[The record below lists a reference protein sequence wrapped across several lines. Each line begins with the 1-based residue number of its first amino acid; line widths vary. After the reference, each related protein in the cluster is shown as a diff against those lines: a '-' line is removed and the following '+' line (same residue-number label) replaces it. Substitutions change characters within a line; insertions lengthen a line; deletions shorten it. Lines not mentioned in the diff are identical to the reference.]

1 MSEEDDLVKLDK
13 MATKLPESNSD
24 QEIKAGACAA
34 DKRSQFIKQ
43 SDVQDIIRMM
53 NNEMSLDVNELNDKE
68 NDSQKS
74 VSNDTGYDEVNVKTT
89 SNGSLVNTNNN
100 NNNNNN
106 NSANDVKSNQENESS
121 DYYSQTEKDSS
132 SDSYK
137 NEPFLNNDEVTKAN
151 NLIHKMTSFNGVDE
165 SEENFDSSKDT
176 EKSDRYT
183 LDLEQVNDEDDEGGY
198 GEVARDQDEDDD
210 DDDDGEE
217 EEKIED
223 FTELD
228 IEMDDFI
235 QKAIEFGANALD
247 ISKRGLTRVPK
258 KLFQLVDL
266 QVWSFSHLF

>member
-13 MATKLPESNSD
+13 IENETKLTESNSD

-89 SNGSLVNTNNN
+89 SNGSLVN
-100 NNNNNN
+100 NNNN

-132 SDSYK
+132 SDSCK
-137 NEPFLNNDEVTKAN
+137 NEPFLNNDDVIKSN
-151 NLIHKMTSFNGVDE
+151 NLIHKMTNVNCVDE
-165 SEENFDSSKDT
+165 SEENFDSNKDT

-183 LDLEQVNDEDDEGGY
+183 LDLEQVNDEDDERGY
-198 GEVARDQDEDDD
+198 GEVARDEDEDDD
-210 DDDDGEE
+210 DDDGDEE

-223 FTELD
+223 YTELD

-266 QVWSFSHLF
+266 QVCSFSDLF